1 MNSTRRRNL
10 FADELA
16 NPHRRAQPLPA
27 AEDDVDARWLAS
39 DAPADG
45 TSRSQYEIPAKNREL
60 LARLERVDWDDDDEE
75 EEEEEEENR

>member
-27 AEDDVDARWLAS
+27 TGDDVDARWLAS

-60 LARLERVDWDDDDEE
+60 LARLERVDWDEDEDEDEDEE
-75 EEEEEEENR
+75 EDR